1 MTRTS
6 GGVSSSQSVLLHW
19 SWGPVKIPSEFVVF
33 LIELRL
39 FLDDFFIHDLVVQPE
54 FSEDLEKFHFES
66 VGSLVEVH
74 MVLFVVLSASS
85 SGLLRS
91 LRIFQR
97 FLRDGRGWVQT
108 LPSVI
113 SQVRAAAALMAGMFF
128 AGASQQP
135 H

>member
-6 GGVSSSQSVLLHW
+6 VGVSASQSVLLHW
-19 SWGPVKIPSEFVVF
+19 SRPSEFVVF
-33 LIELRL
+33 LFELRL

-54 FSEDLEKFHFES
+54 FSEDLENFHFEF

-74 MVLFVVLSASS
+74 MELFVVLSAS
-85 SGLLRS
+85 LRS

-97 FLRDGRGWVQT
+97 FFRDGRGWVQT

-113 SQVRAAAALMAGMFF
+113 PQVRAAAALLAAMFF